1 MLITI
6 LLFILSPDEPFCDYS
21 ILSTERQSQREAI
34 KLRREDDDYRAMG
47 K

>member
-21 ILSTERQSQREAI
+21 ILSTERQAI
-34 KLRREDDDYRAMG
+34 QLRREDDDYRAMG